1 MRISDQLRGGA
12 TALAALFLSISATAI
27 AASAQGY
34 LPWQWSLG
42 RSAPGDTNRQ
52 VLDFPAGV
60 APGQII
66 VSFTDRRL
74 YFVPRRGIAIAYPIA
89 TPRGPDHW
97 HGVLR
102 ITHKRANPSAA
113 PSPATPRPDT
123 ARHDTAQPLCHVA
136 GDRSPNP
143 LGSHALYLGA
153 TPYLIHG
160 TDTPSTMDHATS
172 NGCVRMHNADVN
184 DLYRRVTVGTKVT
197 VTWRSFSVSS

>member
-1 MRISDQLRGGA
+1 MRIFDQLRGGA
-12 TALAALFLSISATAI
+12 TALIALFLSISATAI

-42 RSAPGDTNRQ
+42 RASPGDTNRQ
-52 VLDFPAGV
+52 VLDFPDRV

-74 YFVPRRGIAIAYPIA
+74 YYVPRRGIAIAYPIA
-89 TPRGPDHW
+89 TPRGQDHW
-97 HGVLR
+97 HGVLH
-102 ITHKRANPSAA
+102 ITDKRKNPTAA
-113 PSPATPRPDT
+113 PAPAV
-123 ARHDTAQPLCHVA
+123 RHKASLPPCHVA

-172 NGCVRMHNADVN
+172 HGCVRMHNADVN
-184 DLYRRVTVGTKVT
+184 DLYRRVIVGTKVT
-197 VTWRSFSVSS
+197 VTRRSFSVSS

>member
-1 MRISDQLRGGA
+1 MRIFDQLRGGV
-12 TALAALFLSISATAI
+12 TALVAIILSISATAI

-34 LPWQWSLG
+34 MPWQWRLG
-42 RSAPGDTNRQ
+42 HSSPGDTNRQ
-52 VLDFPAGV
+52 VLDFPARV

-74 YFVPRRGIAIAYPIA
+74 YYVPRRGIAIAYPIA
-89 TPRGPDHW
+89 TPRQQDHW
-97 HGVLR
+97 HGELH
-102 ITHKRANPSAA
+102 ITHKRTNPPAA
-113 PSPATPRPDT
+113 PIPA
-123 ARHDTAQPLCHVA
+123 ARQEAPLPPCHVV

-184 DLYRRVTVGTKVT
+184 DLYRRVTIGTKVT
-197 VTWRSFSVSS
+197 VTRRSFSESS